1 MFFYLSKLI
10 WLLIAPANLLLL
22 LALAGIMLGFTRFVR
37 FGRVLALLAV
47 AGLLF
52 AGFGPAGTM
61 LARPLEDRFARP
73 ANLDGI
79 TGIIVLGGA
88 IGLSRGEVTFNGAAS
103 RMTTSADLALRLPQ
117 VKLAFTGGSAALLGS
132 GGPTEADAARAFYL
146 SLGIAPE
153 RLILEDRSRNTVEN
167 AVFLKPHLGQKPGE
181 HWLLV
186 TSAWHMPRS
195 VGIFRKAGIAVV
207 PYPVDF
213 ASSGTL
219 RDFVGINRDLSRG
232 LQETDQM
239 AKEWVGLLAYWLA
252 GHTDALLPSP

>member
-10 WLLIAPANLLLL
+10 WLLIAPVNLLLL
-22 LALAGIMLGFTRFVR
+22 FILAGVLLGFTRFAR
-37 FGRVLALLAV
+37 SGRVLALLAM

-52 AGFGPAGTM
+52 AGFGPASTM
-61 LARPLEDRFARP
+61 LARPLEDRFPRP

-88 IGLSRGEVTFNGAAS
+88 IGLNRGEVTFNAAAS
-103 RMTTSADLALRLPQ
+103 RMTTSAELALRLPQ
-117 VKLAFTGGSAALLGS
+117 TRLAFTGGSAGLLGQ

-146 SLGIAPE
+146 SLGIAAE
-153 RLILEDRSRNTVEN
+153 RLILEDRARNTVEN
-167 AVFLKPHLGQKPGE
+167 ARFLKPLLAQKPGE
-181 HWLLV
+181 RWLLI

-195 VGIFRKAGIAVV
+195 VGVFRQAGIAVV

-213 ASSGTL
+213 VSSGTT
-219 RDFVGINRDLSRG
+219 RDLFGVNRDLSRA

-239 AKEWVGLLAYWLA
+239 AKEWVGLLGYWLA